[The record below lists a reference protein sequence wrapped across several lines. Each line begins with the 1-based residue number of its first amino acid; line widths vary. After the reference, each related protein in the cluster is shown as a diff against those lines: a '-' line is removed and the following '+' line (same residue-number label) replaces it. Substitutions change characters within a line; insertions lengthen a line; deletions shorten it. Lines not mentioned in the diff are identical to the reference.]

1 MCVCVCVESM
11 EKSLG
16 MMPEAEQ
23 TDAKVLGSLAMG
35 DRDFSDRRLGL
46 VDKIPLVKPYFK
58 KKHAQRKLDTKCLR
72 ALEDPILSSILGPD
86 GDGVFVPGAAAQPS
100 LMMCAAAAVA
110 EEARADA
117 TAEDERKATGAS
129 SDSVG
134 SAAVMV
140 STRSSSSPSSA
151 LDAADKTANGAP
163 SGVGHGELFR
173 DKTDE
178 ASLDLVFEL
187 LMQLQYH
194 TRQDDA
200 VHICV
205 DFLRGACL
213 CGSECAR
220 HHTALPYHWQIRR
233 ADTRIWQSV
242 AEDAQE
248 QLERLY
254 CNPDNEQVRLKFL

>member
-1 MCVCVCVESM
+1 M
-11 EKSLG
+11 EQSLAV
-16 MMPEAEQ
+16 MPDAEGSGS
-23 TDAKVLGSLAMG
+23 KVLGSLAMEH
-35 DRDFSDRRLGL
+35 REFAERRLGL

-72 ALEDPILSSILGPD
+72 ALADPILSTILSSED
-86 GDGVFVPGAAAQPS
+86 LVAGDGVFVPRSAPPVAAQPS
-100 LMMCAAAAVA
+100 LMCAAVVAVAA

-117 TAEDERKATGAS
+117 TAEELAAGEHKAGGGGAAGDS
-129 SDSVG
+129 GDTAARDAGTAGEKAPGGAESSVG
-134 SAAVMV
+134 A
-140 STRSSSSPSSA
+140 R
-151 LDAADKTANGAP
+151 
-163 SGVGHGELFR
+163 GVHGELFR
-173 DKTDE
+173 DKSEE

-213 CGSECAR
+213 SGSDCAR

-233 ADTRIWQSV
+233 ADTRVWQSV